1 MDETDAFVDGSHL
14 VKVNRGETFDW
25 GRLRLLDSKIVDE
38 RLSYDEARAVTAH
51 LRTNHAK
58 TVALLTDNQLHRF
71 VEETSVVM
79 LPAAVQELG
88 QEVPD
93 DLLYESGIPTD
104 ICILVLSGKV
114 TVLAGAEKFRSDV
127 SAWSVLGGN
136 SLTDPLYKPDFTA
149 FVSSG
154 PCRCLRFTRQRFATA
169 VDASALER
177 FTLTQATAGAIS
189 NNDNDL
195 HRARAASETED
206 DTLLR
211 HVAKGRRIK
220 LMEAIQTSGRVE
232 SDESTD
238 IMKGEG
244 KSAVNENSTATS
256 NHPAV
261 LDDGR
266 DPNTQ
271 VPVNEAGNSILDN
284 VSPPERKS

>member
-1 MDETDAFVDGSHL
+1 
-14 VKVNRGETFDW
+14 
-25 GRLRLLDSKIVDE
+25 
-38 RLSYDEARAVTAH
+38 
-51 LRTNHAK
+51 
-58 TVALLTDNQLHRF
+58 
-71 VEETSVVM
+71 
-79 LPAAVQELG
+79 
-88 QEVPD
+88 
-93 DLLYESGIPTD
+93 
-104 ICILVLSGKV
+104 
-114 TVLAGAEKFRSDV
+114 
-127 SAWSVLGGN
+127 
-136 SLTDPLYKPDFTA
+136 
-149 FVSSG
+149 
-154 PCRCLRFTRQRFATA
+154 
-169 VDASALER
+169 
-177 FTLTQATAGAIS
+177 LTQATAGAIS

-220 LMEAIQTSGRVE
+220 LMEAIQTAGRVE

-256 NHPAV
+256 NHPGSF
-261 LDDGR
+261 DDGR